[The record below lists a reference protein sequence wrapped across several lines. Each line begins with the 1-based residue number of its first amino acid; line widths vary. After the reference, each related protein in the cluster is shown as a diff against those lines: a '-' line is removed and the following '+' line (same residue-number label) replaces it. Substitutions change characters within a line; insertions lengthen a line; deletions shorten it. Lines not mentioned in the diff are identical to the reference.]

1 MAGLKQ
7 FLGAAREG
15 MALWAIA
22 GFCAVLLAF
31 NISGISAEKAKE
43 AHAAHAQSLLVAG
56 SKAAFADSS
65 TVLVAGAIA
74 EAGDPAAALKRFI
87 ASAGASGRAEQ
98 FQLGEAARLAVRMA
112 EAKGDLKTAIA
123 MSEVWI
129 AEAPLLSQDAFQAGG
144 LMTASTGKA
153 ASKDLFADTQLSLSA
168 HKLPER
174 KVLILYL
181 SNVALLAVLVLAAG
195 LALMQRRRLRTG
207 TV

>member
-15 MALWAIA
+15 MALWGIA

-43 AHAAHAQSLLVAG
+43 AHAAHAESLLVAD

-65 TVLVAGAIA
+65 TILIAGAIA

-87 ASAGASGRAEQ
+87 ASASASGRAAQRE
-98 FQLGEAARLAVRMA
+98 LGEAARLAVRMA
-112 EAKGDLKTAIA
+112 EAKGDLKLAIA

-129 AEAPLLSQDAFQAGG
+129 AEAPLLSQDAFQADG

-153 ASKDLFADTQLSLSA
+153 ASDAPFADTQLSLAA

-195 LALMQRRRLRTG
+195 LALMQRRRGRAEAA
-207 TV
+207 